1 MPAGKWVRLSFADTG
16 SGIDPKNLPHIFE
29 PFFTTKSRGRGTG
42 LGLPQVYGI
51 VSQHEGFIDV
61 KSEPGKGSV
70 FVVYL
75 PVFQGDLSGL
85 PDLDTGPL
93 EQGQQE
99 TILVVEDSAFTRQA
113 LVDSLEALNYRTMSA
128 SNGREALDLLL
139 SRKGGIHLVVS
150 DLIMPEMSGLALAR
164 EMEQQNLG
172 IPMILLSGHAAGR
185 EIDVMR
191 RNGLLEVI
199 DKPPSL
205 EALSEA
211 VGKMLK
217 K

>member
-1 MPAGKWVRLSFADTG
+1 
-16 SGIDPKNLPHIFE
+16 
-29 PFFTTKSRGRGTG
+29 
-42 LGLPQVYGI
+42 
-51 VSQHEGFIDV
+51 
-61 KSEPGKGSV
+61 
-70 FVVYL
+70 
-75 PVFQGDLSGL
+75 
-85 PDLDTGPL
+85 
-93 EQGQQE
+93 
-99 TILVVEDSAFTRQA
+99 
-113 LVDSLEALNYRTMSA
+113 
-128 SNGREALDLLL
+128 
-139 SRKGGIHLVVS
+139 
-150 DLIMPEMSGLALAR
+150 MPEMSGLALAR
-164 EMEQQNLG
+164 EIEQQNLG